1 MTMISDFL
9 EKKSQSPK
17 ENPSQTWNVR
27 PVKASASSRPLLRRI
42 FQREDPTLF
51 QRCLAVH
58 IHFAGPHGGLS

>member
-9 EKKSQSPK
+9 EKHGQSPK
-17 ENPSQTWNVR
+17 ENRSQTWHVGA
-27 PVKASASSRPLLRRI
+27 VKTSGSALPLLRRL
-42 FQREDPTLF
+42 FQREAPTLY

>member
-1 MTMISDFL
+1 MAMISDFL
-9 EKKSQSPK
+9 EKNSQSPK

-27 PVKASASSRPLLRRI
+27 PAKPSTSSRPLLRRL
-42 FQREDPTLF
+42 FKREDPSLF

>member
-9 EKKSQSPK
+9 EKHSQSPK
-17 ENPSQTWNVR
+17 ENRSQTWHVG
-27 PVKASASSRPLLRRI
+27 PVKTSGSARPLLRRL
-42 FQREDPTLF
+42 FQREAPSLY